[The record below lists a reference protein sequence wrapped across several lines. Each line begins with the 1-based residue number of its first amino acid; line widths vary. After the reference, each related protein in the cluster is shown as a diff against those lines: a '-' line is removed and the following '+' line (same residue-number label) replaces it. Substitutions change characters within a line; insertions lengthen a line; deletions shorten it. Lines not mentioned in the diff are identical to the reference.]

1 MRRPS
6 AIDTFLGSAIGGLG
20 LVEIWIAPIFQT
32 GVPGSRVPLTML
44 MVALAVAT
52 VYRTAATPW
61 AVGGLGVVLVLFA
74 VVGERDQALFEGL
87 IAALL
92 VGFAAGRSEKHP
104 LILGAALLLSALT
117 YFAILHL
124 GRDPIA
130 DILVPVGLCV
140 ASWMAGRQ
148 VRVHA
153 SPGAPGPTISDATVA
168 RLSPRER
175 EVVGLIA
182 QGRSNKEIAG
192 ELFISEATVKTHVA
206 RVLTKLDLR
215 DRTQIA
221 IVAHRGGLV
230 GKRGPEGSA

>member
-6 AIDTFLGSAIGGLG
+6 AIDTFLGSALGGLG
-20 LVEIWIAPIFQT
+20 LVEIWVAPIFQT
-32 GVPGSRVPLTML
+32 GVPGPRVPVTML

-52 VYRTAATPW
+52 VYRNAAAPW
-61 AVGGLGVVLVLFA
+61 AVGGLGVVLVVFA
-74 VVGERDQALFEGL
+74 VVGEPDQALFEGL

-92 VGFAAGRSEKHP
+92 VGFAAGRTDGHP
-104 LILGAALLLSALT
+104 LLLGGALLLSAMA

-130 DILVPVGLCV
+130 DILVPVGLV
-140 ASWMAGRQ
+140 TASWVAGRQ

-153 SPGAPGPTISDATVA
+153 SPGNRGPTISDAAVA
-168 RLSPRER
+168 SLSPRER

-182 QGRSNKEIAG
+182 HGRSNKEIAG

-221 IVAHRGGLV
+221 IVAHRGGMV
-230 GKRGPEGSA
+230 GPH

>member
-20 LVEIWIAPIFQT
+20 LVEIWVAPIFQT
-32 GVPGSRVPLTML
+32 GVPGPRVPLTML
-44 MVALAVAT
+44 MVGLAVAT
-52 VYRTAATPW
+52 VYRTAAAPW

-74 VVGERDQALFEGL
+74 VVGDRDQALFESL

-92 VGFAAGRSEKHP
+92 VGFAAGRSDKHP
-104 LILGAALLLSALT
+104 LVLGGVLLTSALT

-140 ASWMAGRQ
+140 ASWVAGRQ

-153 SPGAPGPTISDATVA
+153 SPAPETLPISESAVA
-168 RLSPRER
+168 SLSPRER

-206 RVLTKLDLR
+206 RVLTKLEVR

-230 GKRGPEGSA
+230 R

>member
-1 MRRPS
+1 MHRPS
-6 AIDTFLGSAIGGLG
+6 AIDTFLGAAVGGLG
-20 LVEIWIAPIFQT
+20 LVEIWVAPIFQT
-32 GVPGSRVPLTML
+32 GVPGPRVPLTML

-52 VYRTAATPW
+52 VYRNAAVPW

-74 VVGERDQALFEGL
+74 VVGEPDQAMFEGL

-92 VGFAAGRSEKHP
+92 VGFAAGRSDRYS
-104 LILGAALLLSALT
+104 LVSGGALLVSALT

-130 DILVPVGLCV
+130 DILVPVGFCV
-140 ASWMAGRQ
+140 ASWVAGRQ
-148 VRVHA
+148 VRIHA
-153 SPGAPGPTISDATVA
+153 GSASQAPTISDSALA
-168 RLSPRER
+168 SLSPRER

-182 QGRSNKEIAG
+182 HGRSNKEIAG

-230 GKRGPEGSA
+230 GPR

>member
-6 AIDTFLGSAIGGLG
+6 AIDTLLGSAIGGLG
-20 LVEIWIAPIFQT
+20 LVEIWVAPIFQT
-32 GVPGSRVPLTML
+32 GVPGPRVPLTAL

-52 VYRTAATPW
+52 VCRNAAAPW
-61 AVGGLGVVLVLFA
+61 AVVGVGVVLVLFA
-74 VVGERDQALFEGL
+74 VVGDRDQALFEGL

-104 LILGAALLLSALT
+104 LMLGGALFLSALT

-130 DILVPVGLCV
+130 DILVPVGFCV
-140 ASWMAGRQ
+140 ASWVAGRQ

-153 SPGAPGPTISDATVA
+153 GPASQAPTISDSALA
-168 RLSPRER
+168 SLSPRER

-182 QGRSNKEIAG
+182 EGRSNKEIAA

-230 GKRGPEGSA
+230 EPR

>member
-6 AIDTFLGSAIGGLG
+6 AIDTFLGAAIGGLG
-20 LVEIWIAPIFQT
+20 LVEIWVAPIFQT
-32 GVPGSRVPLTML
+32 GVPGPRVPMTIL
-44 MVALAVAT
+44 MVALALAT
-52 VYRTAATPW
+52 VYRNAAAPW
-61 AVGGLGVVLVLFA
+61 AVGGVGVVLVLFA
-74 VVGERDQALFEGL
+74 VVGGRDQALFEGL

-92 VGFAAGRSEKHP
+92 VGFAAGRSDRHP
-104 LILGAALLLSALT
+104 LVLGGALLLSALT

-124 GRDPIA
+124 GRDPVA
-130 DILVPVGLCV
+130 DILVPVGITA
-140 ASWMAGRQ
+140 ASWVAGRQ
-148 VRVHA
+148 VRIHA
-153 SPGAPGPTISDATVA
+153 GPAPRTWTIPDSALA
-168 RLSPRER
+168 SLSPRER

-182 QGRSNKEIAG
+182 EGRSNKEIAA

-230 GKRGPEGSA
+230 GPR

>member
-20 LVEIWIAPIFQT
+20 LVEIWVAPIFQT
-32 GVPGSRVPLTML
+32 GVPGPRFPLTML
-44 MVALAVAT
+44 MVGLAVAT
-52 VYRTAATPW
+52 VYRAAATSW

-74 VVGERDQALFEGL
+74 LVGDRDQALFEGL

-92 VGFAAGRSEKHP
+92 VGFAAGRSDKHP
-104 LILGAALLLSALT
+104 LVLGGVLLASALT

-130 DILVPVGLCV
+130 DILVPVGFCV
-140 ASWMAGRQ
+140 ASWVAGRQ

-153 SPGAPGPTISDATVA
+153 SPAPEALPISESAVA
-168 RLSPRER
+168 SLSPRER
-175 EVVGLIA
+175 DVVALIA
-182 QGRSNKEIAG
+182 QGRSNREIAG

-206 RVLTKLDLR
+206 RVLVKLDLR

-230 GKRGPEGSA
+230 R

>member
-1 MRRPS
+1 MHRPS
-6 AIDTFLGSAIGGLG
+6 AIDTLLGSAIGGLG
-20 LVEIWIAPIFQT
+20 LVEIWLAPIVQT
-32 GVPGSRVPLTML
+32 GVPGPRVPLTVL
-44 MVALAVAT
+44 MVALALAT
-52 VYRTAATPW
+52 VYRTEAAPW
-61 AVGGLGVVLVLFA
+61 AAVGLGVVLVVFA
-74 VVGERDQALFEGL
+74 LVGDRDQALFEGL

-92 VGFAAGRSEKHP
+92 VGFAAGRTDEHP
-104 LILGAALLLSALT
+104 LLLGGALLASALT

-130 DILVPVGLCV
+130 DILVPVGLCI
-140 ASWMAGRQ
+140 ASWVAGRQ

-153 SPGAPGPTISDATVA
+153 SPAGPVPTSSESARA

-175 EVVGLIA
+175 EVVELIA
-182 QGRSNKEIAG
+182 HGRSNKEIAT

-215 DRTQIA
+215 DRTQVA

-230 GKRGPEGSA
+230 GPR

>member
-20 LVEIWIAPIFQT
+20 LVEIWVAPIFQT
-32 GVPGSRVPLTML
+32 GVPGPRIPLTML

-52 VYRTAATPW
+52 VYRNAAAPW

-74 VVGERDQALFEGL
+74 VVGEPDQALFEGL

-92 VGFAAGRSEKHP
+92 VGFAAGRSDEHP
-104 LILGAALLLSALT
+104 LMQGGALLLSALT

-130 DILVPVGLCV
+130 DILVPVGLCA
-140 ASWMAGRQ
+140 ASWVAGRQ

-153 SPGAPGPTISDATVA
+153 GPVPGPTISESAVA
-168 RLSPRER
+168 SLSPRER

-182 QGRSNKEIAG
+182 HGRSNKEIAG

-221 IVAHRGGLV
+221 IVAHRGGLI
-230 GKRGPEGSA
+230 GPR